1 MVSGSL
7 VIDTVNRYTFV
18 ETGFFFFFFLI
29 RLKIDEKMESGACRI
44 QRRLLYNDAQLNQC
58 DLIFS
63 SGNF

>member
-1 MVSGSL
+1 M
-7 VIDTVNRYTFV
+7 IDTVNRYTFV
-18 ETGFFFFFFLI
+18 ETFFFFLI
-29 RLKIDEKMESGACRI
+29 RLKIDEKIEFDACRI